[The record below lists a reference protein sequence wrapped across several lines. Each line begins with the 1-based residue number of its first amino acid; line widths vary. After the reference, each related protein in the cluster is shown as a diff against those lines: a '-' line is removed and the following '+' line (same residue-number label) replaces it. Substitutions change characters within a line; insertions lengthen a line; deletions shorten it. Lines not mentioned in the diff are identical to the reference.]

1 MSPAYRRRKRR
12 RKKRIVT
19 RSMKVAMASVFCCV
33 VIFFGILLGRIY
45 YLNAVKGDTYKKQ
58 VLSQQS
64 YVSSTLNYRRGEI
77 TDKNKTALAVSS
89 RVFNMIIEARTL
101 KAKPDNYEPT
111 LQAIVE
117 SFGVDKAVIE
127 AAINEKP
134 DSMYLRPEVLRGLT
148 TEQVNAFKEKM
159 KAKKS
164 KIVGVS
170 FEEDYVRKYPL
181 NTVAC
186 DIIGFANKENAGSY
200 GIEESYNDELNG
212 SVGRKYGY
220 FDSNMDLQQTVKAAT
235 NGNNVILTIDANVQ
249 RIVEQY
255 INNYQKNTGSEHMA
269 VMITNPKNGDIYAM
283 ASYPTYDLNNPR
295 DLTPMFPQEEIDK
308 MDDETKMKNLMEM
321 WSNYCILEAYE
332 PGSTFKPFTVA
343 AALEE
348 GVTVDGNS
356 YSCGGKK
363 NVAGI
368 DINCNNHS
376 GHGAVTVEQSINKSC
391 NVALMDMGLALGRN
405 RFSKYNGIFG
415 FGRKTGISLPGESAG
430 LIHTK
435 EELNPVELATSS
447 FGQTQTVTMVQMMA
461 GFGSLINNGNYY
473 VPRIV
478 KEIQNEEGVTVSTND
493 PLLVKKTVSD
503 RTSKLMRK
511 YLKTTVSEGTA
522 NPAAVKG
529 YEIGGKTGTAEK
541 RPVSEKNYLVS
552 FIGCVPADDPEVA
565 VYVVIDE
572 PHVEDQAHSTFATE
586 FASKLMK
593 KVLPFLGVY
602 AK

>member
-1 MSPAYRRRKRR
+1 
-12 RKKRIVT
+12 
-19 RSMKVAMASVFCCV
+19 
-33 VIFFGILLGRIY
+33 
-45 YLNAVKGDTYKKQ
+45 
-58 VLSQQS
+58 
-64 YVSSTLNYRRGEI
+64 
-77 TDKNKTALAVSS
+77 
-89 RVFNMIIEARTL
+89 
-101 KAKPDNYEPT
+101 
-111 LQAIVE
+111 
-117 SFGVDKAVIE
+117 
-127 AAINEKP
+127 
-134 DSMYLRPEVLRGLT
+134 
-148 TEQVNAFKEKM
+148 
-159 KAKKS
+159 
-164 KIVGVS
+164 
-170 FEEDYVRKYPL
+170 
-181 NTVAC
+181 
-186 DIIGFANKENAGSY
+186 
-200 GIEESYNDELNG
+200 
-212 SVGRKYGY
+212 
-220 FDSNMDLQQTVKAAT
+220 
-235 NGNNVILTIDANVQ
+235 
-249 RIVEQY
+249 
-255 INNYQKNTGSEHMA
+255 
-269 VMITNPKNGDIYAM
+269 
-283 ASYPTYDLNNPR
+283 
-295 DLTPMFPQEEIDK
+295 
-308 MDDETKMKNLMEM
+308 
-321 WSNYCILEAYE
+321 
-332 PGSTFKPFTVA
+332 
-343 AALEE
+343 
-348 GVTVDGNS
+348 
-356 YSCGGKK
+356 
-363 NVAGI
+363 
-368 DINCNNHS
+368 
-376 GHGAVTVEQSINKSC
+376 
-391 NVALMDMGLALGRN
+391 
-405 RFSKYNGIFG
+405 FSKYNGIFG